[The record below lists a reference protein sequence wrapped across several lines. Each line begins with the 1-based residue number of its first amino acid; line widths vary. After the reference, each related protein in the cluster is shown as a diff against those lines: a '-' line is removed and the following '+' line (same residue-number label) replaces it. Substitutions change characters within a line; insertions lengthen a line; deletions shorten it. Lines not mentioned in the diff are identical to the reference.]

1 MRRMNM
7 IATKPKRGEFYI
19 YEKDG
24 RAYQVIAYSKMFEH
38 EEQEIIILKRMKD
51 NMNITISAELFI
63 LYIEANKF
71 IKNKVL
77 VSNL

>member
-1 MRRMNM
+1 MK
-7 IATKPKRGEFYI
+7 AAKAKRGEFYVH
-19 YEKDG
+19 KKNG
-24 RAYQVIAYSKMFEH
+24 WVYQVLAYSKMFEH

-71 IKNKVL
+71 IKDKVL

>member
-1 MRRMNM
+1 MQ
-7 IATKPKRGEFYI
+7 TKRPKRGEFFI
-19 YEKDG
+19 YEKDE
-24 RAYQVIAYSKMFEH
+24 RAYQVLAYSKMFEH

-71 IKNKVL
+71 IKDKVL